1 MKSPEL
7 IDRDQLLNRCLNDVD
22 FTLQMLAVFCEAAPR
37 TAKQLEAAIAEG
49 ALTDAKRHAHT
60 LKGSAANLAIE
71 DLRLQAA
78 RLELLADERDLDAL
92 SSASAEIM
100 RCVRES
106 VHAATELSASLER
119 K

>member
-1 MKSPEL
+1 MRSPAM
-7 IDRDQLLNRCLNDVD
+7 IDRDQLLSRCLNDVQ

-37 TAKQLEAAIAEG
+37 TARQLETAITEG

-78 RLELLADERDLDAL
+78 RLEMLAEQSDLSTLA
-92 SSASAEIM
+92 SSTRELM
-100 RCVRES
+100 QCVSES
-106 VHAATELSASLER
+106 VQAASELSQSLR
-119 K
+119 GR